1 MAKAANKPD
10 ELEQSERDEQ
20 GEAPAANPDVPTE
33 EALGEAA
40 ALWRETLRDIERSVT
55 DATQA
60 IHFLRGA
67 LRELAPLLQGIGE
80 LEEALLN
87 LAGPGPQQP
96 PSRSEPA
103 PSGAVRA
110 MPDRGGPAP
119 PRSPAPERREEAARP
134 TPLPAQKPVET
145 AAPVPPPAEQPAKAA
160 PPLPPPAQRP
170 AEAET
175 PAPRGLDLL
184 PRTYTITVEDRREE
198 DRRTSVD
205 LAPLHRALM
214 AIEGV
219 RDLSLVSYT
228 HGVAV
233 ISLESQSEITP
244 SQLESVVA
252 EVMQRDCTVV
262 ARDDYR
268 LHVRVA
274 E

>member
-1 MAKAANKPD
+1 MAKAAKKPD
-10 ELEQSERDEQ
+10 ELEQPEPDER
-20 GEAPAANPDVPTE
+20 GEAPTANPEPPSE
-33 EALGEAA
+33 EALAEAA
-40 ALWRETLRDIERSVT
+40 ALWRGTLRDIERSVT
-55 DATQA
+55 EATQA

-96 PSRSEPA
+96 PSRSQPA
-103 PSGAVRA
+103 PSGAVRP
-110 MPDRGGPAP
+110 MPDRGAAAPA
-119 PRSPAPERREEAARP
+119 RSQASERREQAARP
-134 TPLPAQKPVET
+134 TPLPAQEPADA
-145 AAPVPPPAEQPAKAA
+145 AAPM
-160 PPLPPPAQRP
+160 PPPAQRP
-170 AEAET
+170 AEAE
-175 PAPRGLDLL
+175 PSAPRGLDLL

-198 DRRTSVD
+198 DRRTNVD

-233 ISLESQSEITP
+233 ISLESQSEITT

-252 EVMQRDCTVV
+252 EAMQRDCTVV
-262 ARDDYR
+262 ARDDCR